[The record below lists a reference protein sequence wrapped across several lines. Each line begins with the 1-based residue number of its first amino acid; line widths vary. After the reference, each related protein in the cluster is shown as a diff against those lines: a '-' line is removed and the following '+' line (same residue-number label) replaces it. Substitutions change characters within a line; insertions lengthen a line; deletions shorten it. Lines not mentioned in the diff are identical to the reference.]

1 MAQGLVDVGETK
13 EVELLKSDN
22 AFDDNF
28 EESFDNNMYR
38 FNKKEGSDGVYN
50 IKLVK
55 TAEDVALENGG
66 SKENGEMTK
75 AWVDS
80 ERFGKDANVTLKN
93 GSKYKISSEK
103 LDDFG
108 VELGVNAYYKVY
120 DNLEL
125 GLGYKA
131 RLRNK
136 YKEHT
141 GMMGVKYNF

>member
-1 MAQGLVDVGETK
+1 M
-13 EVELLKSDN
+13 
-22 AFDDNF
+22 
-28 EESFDNNMYR
+28 
-38 FNKKEGSDGVYN
+38 
-50 IKLVK
+50 
-55 TAEDVALENGG
+55 
-66 SKENGEMTK
+66 
-75 AWVDS
+75 
-80 ERFGKDANVTLKN
+80 KN